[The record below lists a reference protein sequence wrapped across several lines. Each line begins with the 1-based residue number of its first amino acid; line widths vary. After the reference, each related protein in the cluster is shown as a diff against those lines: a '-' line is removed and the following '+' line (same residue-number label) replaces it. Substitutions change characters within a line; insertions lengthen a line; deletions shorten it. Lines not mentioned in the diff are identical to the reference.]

1 MIFRRI
7 NKDLFK
13 HPQLQKIRNDEKETG
28 GGTSSS
34 DGTCWF
40 YEGRNGWWK
49 FGKLSIFLE
58 INLIFPNEIK
68 NGFSDQRNNEDIEK
82 IYEKQKSPSRAEF
95 LICGNIYIID
105 FQSMTQYR

>member
-1 MIFRRI
+1 M
-7 NKDLFK
+7 
-13 HPQLQKIRNDEKETG
+13 QKIRNTEKEA

-49 FGKLSIFLE
+49 FGKLPIFLE

-68 NGFSDQRNNEDIEK
+68 NGFSDQRNNEEIEK

>member
-49 FGKLSIFLE
+49 FGKLPIFLE

-68 NGFSDQRNNEDIEK
+68 NGFSDQRNNEEIEK